1 MQFTTWTLG
10 TSAMAAMMAGAWAQQ
25 LDYADSLQALS
36 YGNVDMQGNSS
47 GTVWLNVT
55 GFAAD
60 KLPYIQNDLG
70 IMSLDNM
77 EPLQILAG
85 LAETAA
91 SKGQYGDLVYL
102 YTAFAMNGH
111 ADHVKVSSDE
121 MQQGLLMAVTPP
133 NSNTPDQGLIKLY
146 AGTSSSSYISQAF
159 LGLQGQTFNTATN
172 TTTDVSTPTAGT
184 LSNSSLEKRW
194 TKETC
199 SKAHQAAK
207 SACRALISKLSGNVT
222 LKTGGPRAVCYAGC
236 CVSWSANA
244 TFQYQNLTNAANYCV
259 NACGSVNVSCE
270 VKGGG
275 WVSLRLRTGPDFVGD
290 ELGE

>member
-1 MQFTTWTLG
+1 
-10 TSAMAAMMAGAWAQQ
+10 MAAMMAGAWAQQ

-36 YGNVDMQGNSS
+36 YGNVAMQGNSS

-70 IMSLDNM
+70 IMSLDNL

-102 YTAFAMNGH
+102 YTAFAMNGY
-111 ADHVKVSSDE
+111 ADNVKVSSDE
-121 MQQGLLMAVTPP
+121 VQQGLLMAVTPP
-133 NSNTPDQGLIKLY
+133 NSNTPDQALIKLY
-146 AGTSSSSYISQAF
+146 AGTSTSYISQAF
-159 LGLQGQTFNTATN
+159 LGLQGQTLATATS
-172 TTTDVSTPTAGT
+172 TTTVIAT
-184 LSNSSLEKRW
+184 SNSFPEKRW

-199 SKAHQAAK
+199 SNAHKAAK
-207 SACRALISKLSGNVT
+207 SACRALIFKLSGNMAM
-222 LKTGGPRAVCYAGC
+222 KTGGPRSICYQGC

-259 NACGSVNVSCE
+259 NACGSATINCE
-270 VKGGG
+270 IYG
-275 WVSLRLRTGPDFVGD
+275 VSLQDTIVD
-290 ELGE
+290 

>member
-1 MQFTTWTLG
+1 MV
-10 TSAMAAMMAGAWAQQ
+10 AMMAGAWAQQ
-25 LDYADSLQALS
+25 FDYADSLQALS
-36 YGNVDMQGNSS
+36 YGNVAMQGNSS

-70 IMSLDNM
+70 IMSLDNR

-111 ADHVKVSSDE
+111 GEHVKVSSDE
-121 MQQGLLMAVTPP
+121 MQHGLLKAVTPP
-133 NSNTPDQGLIKLY
+133 NSKIPDQGLIKLY

-159 LGLQGQTFNTATN
+159 LGLHGQTLATATA
-172 TTTDVSTPTAGT
+172 TSK
-184 LSNSSLEKRW
+184 SSPEKRW

-199 SKAHQAAK
+199 SNAHKAAK
-207 SACRALISKLSGNVT
+207 SACRTLISKLSGNVT
-222 LKTGGPRAVCYAGC
+222 VKTGGPRSICYQGC

-259 NACGSVNVSCE
+259 NACSSATVSCE
-270 VKGGG
+270 VYG
-275 WVSLRLRTGPDFVGD
+275 VSLQGTIVDQCLSNRADGCR
-290 ELGE
+290 

>member
-10 TSAMAAMMAGAWAQQ
+10 TCAMAAVMAGAWAQH
-25 LDYADSLQALS
+25 LDYADSLHALS
-36 YGNVDMQGNSS
+36 YGNVAMQGNSS

-60 KLPYIQNDLG
+60 KLPYIQHDLG
-70 IMSLDNM
+70 IMSLDNL

-85 LAETAA
+85 LAEKAA

-111 ADHVKVSSDE
+111 ADHVKVSSE
-121 MQQGLLMAVTPP
+121 ELQQGLLKAVTPP
-133 NSNTPDQGLIKLY
+133 NSNTPDEVLIKLY

-159 LGLQGQTFNTATN
+159 LGLQGQTLAT
-172 TTTDVSTPTAGT
+172 PHP
-184 LSNSSLEKRW
+184 SSSPEKRW
-194 TKETC
+194 TRETC
-199 SKAHQAAK
+199 SSAHKAAK
-207 SACRALISKLSGNVT
+207 SACRALISKLSGNITV
-222 LKTGGPRAVCYAGC
+222 KTGGPRSICYQGC

-259 NACGSVNVSCE
+259 NACGAATVSCE
-270 VKGGG
+270 VYG
-275 WVSLRLRTGPDFVGD
+275 VSLQGTIVDQCLSNRADGCR
-290 ELGE
+290 

>member
-1 MQFTTWTLG
+1 MQLTTWTLG
-10 TSAMAAMMAGAWAQQ
+10 ASAMAAMMAGACAQQ
-25 LDYADSLQALS
+25 LGYADSLHALS
-36 YGNVDMQGNSS
+36 YGNVAMQGNSS

-70 IMSLDNM
+70 IISLDNL

-111 ADHVKVSSDE
+111 ADHIKVSSDE
-121 MQQGLLMAVTPP
+121 LQQGLLKAVTPP
-133 NSNTPDQGLIKLY
+133 NSNTPDRVLIKLY

-159 LGLQGQTFNTATN
+159 LNLQGQTLATAT
-172 TTTDVSTPTAGT
+172 
-184 LSNSSLEKRW
+184 SSSSPEKRW

-199 SKAHQAAK
+199 SNAHKAAK
-207 SACRALISKLSGNVT
+207 SACRALISKLSGNIT
-222 LKTGGPRAVCYAGC
+222 LKIGGPRSICYKAC

-244 TFQYQNLTNAANYCV
+244 TFEYQNLTNAANYCV
-259 NACGSVNVSCE
+259 NACGSSTVSCK
-270 VKGGG
+270 VFG
-275 WVSLRLRTGPDFVGD
+275 VSLQGTIVNQCLSNRANGCR
-290 ELGE
+290 

>member
-10 TSAMAAMMAGAWAQQ
+10 ISAMAAMMAGGWAQQ
-25 LDYADSLQALS
+25 LNYADSLQALS
-36 YGNVDMQGNSS
+36 YGNVALQGNSS

-70 IMSLDNM
+70 IMSLDNL
-77 EPLQILAG
+77 EPLGILAG

-111 ADHVKVSSDE
+111 ADHVKVSSDQ
-121 MQQGLLMAVTPP
+121 MRQGLLIAVTPP

-146 AGTSSSSYISQAF
+146 AGTCSSSYISQAF
-159 LGLQGQTFNTATN
+159 LGLQSQTLATATS
-172 TTTDVSTPTAGT
+172 TTDASTATAT
-184 LSNSSLEKRW
+184 SNSSLEKRW
-194 TKETC
+194 TKEKC
-199 SKAHQAAK
+199 SNAHKAAK

-222 LKTGGPRAVCYAGC
+222 LKTGGPRSICYQGC

-259 NACGSVNVSCE
+259 NACGSATVSCE
-270 VKGGG
+270 VYG
-275 WVSLRLRTGPDFVGD
+275 VSLQGTLVDQCLSNRADGCH
-290 ELGE
+290 

>member
-1 MQFTTWTLG
+1 
-10 TSAMAAMMAGAWAQQ
+10 MAAMLAGAWAQQ
-25 LDYADSLQALS
+25 LGYADSLHALS
-36 YGNVDMQGNSS
+36 YGNVAMQGNSS
-47 GTVWLNVT
+47 GTVWFNVT

-70 IMSLDNM
+70 IMSLDNL

-85 LAETAA
+85 LAKTAA

-102 YTAFAMNGH
+102 YTAFAMNGY
-111 ADHVKVSSDE
+111 ADNVKVSSDE

-133 NSNTPDQGLIKLY
+133 NSNTPDQDLIKLY

-159 LGLQGQTFNTATN
+159 LGLQSQMLVTATS
-172 TTTDVSTPTAGT
+172 TSAEPSTPTAT
-184 LSNSSLEKRW
+184 DTSSSYPEKRW

-207 SACRALISKLSGNVT
+207 SACRALISRLRGNVA
-222 LKTGGPRAVCYAGC
+222 LKTGGPRSVCYQGC
-236 CVSWSANA
+236 CISWSANA

-259 NACGSVNVSCE
+259 NACGSATVSCE
-270 VKGGG
+270 VYG
-275 WVSLRLRTGPDFVGD
+275 VSLQGTIVDQCLSNRADGCR
-290 ELGE
+290 